1 MTFGTS
7 VVTILIAILLGGIIS
22 YTYMKS
28 NPSGYSQNFTFT
40 MVILPAIVA
49 IIILLIGS
57 NIARAFSLAGAF
69 SIIRFRSAPGDP
81 KDIAHVLFAMAA
93 GLACGVG
100 AFGYAVLFTIIMC
113 VLMVVLS
120 KFNFGARKS
129 AQKLLKVTIPESLS
143 YDEAFDEVFEQ
154 FGVAYELKK
163 VKTTELGSLYELLY
177 TVTLQPA
184 MNQKAFM
191 DAIRCRNGNLDLSL
205 TMAPVGGSD
214 Y

>member
-1 MTFGTS
+1 MFDFESIFNPTTASTTMTFGTS

-69 SIIRFRSAPGDP
+69 SIIRFRSAP
-81 KDIAHVLFAMAA
+81 
-93 GLACGVG
+93 
-100 AFGYAVLFTIIMC
+100 
-113 VLMVVLS
+113 
-120 KFNFGARKS
+120 
-129 AQKLLKVTIPESLS
+129 
-143 YDEAFDEVFEQ
+143 
-154 FGVAYELKK
+154 
-163 VKTTELGSLYELLY
+163 
-177 TVTLQPA
+177 
-184 MNQKAFM
+184 
-191 DAIRCRNGNLDLSL
+191 AIRRISRMSCSPWQPVLHAASELSAMRCCL
-205 TMAPVGGSD
+205 RLSCV